1 MLARLCI
8 VAVALIA
15 SPILAEDKPAPAGKP
30 KLEAAKCGSVKQLHV
45 LGDIYLAGQPSP
57 EDFQEF
63 KKRGVKTVLNVRT
76 QDEMTFDE
84 AKTLKDL
91 GLKYHHVPIAT
102 PDSLNDETFDKLRKV
117 LSEKQDRPLLVH
129 CASANRVGAVWLAHR
144 VLDDG
149 VPYDAALTEAK
160 TVGLKAT
167 ALEAKV
173 KDYITRQ
180 QAKQPTQSERKTAP
194 PK

>member
-1 MLARLCI
+1 MLTRLI
-8 VAVALIA
+8 RIAAVLIA
-15 SPILAEDKPAPAGKP
+15 SPILAEDNPAQPAKP

-63 KKRGVKTVLNVRT
+63 QKRGVKTVLNLRAPE
-76 QDEMTFDE
+76 EMTFDE

-91 GLKYHHVPIAT
+91 GLKYHHIPIST
-102 PDSLNDETFDKLRKV
+102 PESLSDENFEKLRKV
-117 LSEKQDRPLLVH
+117 LNEKSDRPLLFH

-149 VPYDAALTEAK
+149 IAYDMALAEAK

-167 ALEAKV
+167 ALEAKA
-173 KDYITRQ
+173 KDYIARQ
-180 QAKQPTQSERKTAP
+180 QAKKPARPERKTDP
-194 PK
+194 QK

>member
-1 MLARLCI
+1 
-8 VAVALIA
+8 
-15 SPILAEDKPAPAGKP
+15 
-30 KLEAAKCGSVKQLHV
+30 
-45 LGDIYLAGQPSP
+45 
-57 EDFQEF
+57 
-63 KKRGVKTVLNVRT
+63 
-76 QDEMTFDE
+76 
-84 AKTLKDL
+84 
-91 GLKYHHVPIAT
+91 VPIAT